1 MMIIVGACYYTLVE
15 YCQVPK
21 FSPIDNKV
29 QKVFINSIQGNQE
42 QLKDLRQR
50 LDSGVRKGRD
60 YTHFIKWLEI
70 PYTTTELLAS
80 APSNPILKAHQIACK
95 INILFNLHVTFS
107 GVMNHYPA
115 EMDYLLNF
123 MSMTWEIYARYQL
136 ILWIATNPALCVLYA
151 PALMLYTCRLLEELS
166 NISQG
171 GMLLPVIPV
180 LSADGKTY
188 SLNRSLK
195 GGIIEF
201 IKSPHRIL
209 INAKQGYHSCKAF
222 IKELPKVQLDL
233 TSLNQKYRI
242 TATLGS
248 LKTCFIQRFRRA

>member
-1 MMIIVGACYYTLVE
+1 MTVIVGACFYTLFE

-21 FSPIDNKV
+21 FSPIDKKV
-29 QKVFINSIQGNQE
+29 QKVFLTSVEGNQA
-42 QLKDLRQR
+42 QLRSLREKFDHQ
-50 LDSGVRKGRD
+50 VFMERD
-60 YTHFIKWLEI
+60 YTNWLGI
-70 PYTTTELLAS
+70 PLIHSIVQLAAS
-80 APSNPILKAHQIACK
+80 APSNPILRAHQIAYK

-115 EMDYLLNF
+115 EVDYLLNF
-123 MSMTWEIYARYQL
+123 MSMTWEIYAKYQL

-151 PALMLYTCRLLEELS
+151 PALMFYTCRLLEELS

-180 LSADGKTY
+180 LSEDGKTY

-195 GGIIEF
+195 GGVVEF
-201 IKSPHRIL
+201 VKSPRRIL
-209 INAKQGYHSCKAF
+209 INAKQGYHSCKAL

-242 TATLGS
+242 TAMLGS
-248 LKTCFIQRFRRA
+248 LKNSCIQKFRRT